1 MRSGI
6 STDARKGPGDQA
18 DPHGSQNFQAQEP
31 EDLPLP
37 QNSNEVLGILTV
49 VIKGQTKTQVE
60 QARLQDEVAKTYN
73 EHIGKLMWLLIDLH
87 HHHW

>member
-1 MRSGI
+1 MLVKDQVIKPILMDHKI
-6 STDARKGPGDQA
+6 SSTGAI
-18 DPHGSQNFQAQEP
+18 
-31 EDLPLP
+31 PLP

-73 EHIGKLMWLLIDLH
+73 KHIGKLMWLLIDLH